1 MEQDQAPKGRP
12 RTAKTP
18 PAAATGPTEE
28 ELSRIARQAVRQPA
42 DPRLDSELARMGLGG
57 EPVETH
63 PAQPRARSATIG
75 PELERLHGDVRRLER
90 MTWGLAAAVV
100 VLAVLVVYLL
110 VR

>member
-1 MEQDQAPKGRP
+1 
-12 RTAKTP
+12 
-18 PAAATGPTEE
+18 
-28 ELSRIARQAVRQPA
+28 
-42 DPRLDSELARMGLGG
+42 MGLGG